1 MKVNI
6 KDFLNKYRAIEYRHG
21 IYIPEDIYVQC
32 SQVELDMLLRGLDV
46 AYIDLP
52 DNIYDIIEANKKEQ
66 EYRED
71 IDNKISNHRICGIN
85 YEKEGCI
92 EAAINEY
99 KKAIEIGEQAS
110 LSRFSSYAYAYE
122 RIIILL
128 HKIKDIDSEKHYI
141 NTYILHDDISEK
153 TKEKY
158 INRLN
163 KL

>member
-66 EYRED
+66 ECRED
-71 IDNKISNHRICGIN
+71 IDNIISNHRICGIN

-128 HKIKDIDSEKHYI
+128 HKMKDIDSEKHYI
-141 NTYILHDDISEK
+141 NKYMLHDISEK